1 MNMAEINQLDSK
13 ELNVKVA
20 EIKKE
25 LFDLRFQAA
34 AGQLANPAKVTE
46 AKKTIARI
54 KTVLNQRAKEVK

>member
-1 MNMAEINQLDSK
+1 MAEINKLDSK
-13 ELNVKVA
+13 DLTVKVA
-20 EIKKE
+20 ELRKE

-34 AGQLANPAKVTE
+34 AGQLENPARVTE